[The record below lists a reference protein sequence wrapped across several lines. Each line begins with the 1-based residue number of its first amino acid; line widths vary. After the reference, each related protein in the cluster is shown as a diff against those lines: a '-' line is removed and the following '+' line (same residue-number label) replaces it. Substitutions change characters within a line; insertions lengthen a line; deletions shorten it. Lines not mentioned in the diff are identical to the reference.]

1 MFSPKFFSTS
11 KRTEPIAVNPKLT
24 RNCIEILLS
33 LPTMKF
39 VMTEDKT
46 NIQAKEKRK
55 MPTEMFEFNDDAING
70 AEAWKTE
77 ITVVKAVL
85 VKIW

>member
-1 MFSPKFFSTS
+1 M
-11 KRTEPIAVNPKLT
+11 ELIAVNPKLT
-24 RNCIEILLS
+24 KNCMKILLS

-55 MPTEMFEFNDDAING
+55 MPTAMLEFNHEAISG
-70 AEAWKTE
+70 AETWKTE
-77 ITVVKAVL
+77 IIVVRAVL

>member
-1 MFSPKFFSTS
+1 
-11 KRTEPIAVNPKLT
+11 
-24 RNCIEILLS
+24 
-33 LPTMKF
+33 MKF

>member
-1 MFSPKFFSTS
+1 
-11 KRTEPIAVNPKLT
+11 
-24 RNCIEILLS
+24 
-33 LPTMKF
+33 MKF

-55 MPTEMFEFNDDAING
+55 MPTAMLEFNHEAISG
-70 AEAWKTE
+70 AETWKKE
-77 ITVVKAVL
+77 IIVVRAVL

>member
-1 MFSPKFFSTS
+1 M
-11 KRTEPIAVNPKLT
+11 ELIAVNPKLT
-24 RNCIEILLS
+24 KNCMKILLS

-39 VMTEDKT
+39 EMTEDKT

-55 MPTEMFEFNDDAING
+55 IPTAMLEFNHEAISG
-70 AEAWKTE
+70 IAWKTE
-77 ITVVKAVL
+77 IIVVRAVL